1 MRLKI
6 TPCHCTPTEIK
17 LHKLS
22 AILEIHF
29 DDGSIF
35 EMPAEY
41 LRVYTQ
47 SAEAV
52 GHGAGQETLQIGKQD
67 VTISDIRPVGN
78 YAIALTFSDGHNSG
92 IYSWD
97 LLYKLGSEF
106 PLLWATYLEKLNAA
120 GISRR
125 SPLNN

>member
-1 MRLKI
+1 MRLNI
-6 TPCHCTPTEIK
+6 SPCHSTPTEIK
-17 LHKLS
+17 LHKVS

-35 EMPAEY
+35 ELPSEY

-52 GHGAGQETLQIGKQD
+52 GHGPGQETLQVGKED
-67 VTISDIRPVGN
+67 VSITDIRPVGN

-97 LLYKLGSEF
+97 LLYKLGLEF
-106 PLLWATYLEKLNAA
+106 PWLWATYLDHLKAA
-120 GISRR
+120 GISRQ
-125 SPLNN
+125 SNIKH

>member
-1 MRLKI
+1 MRLNI
-6 TPCHCTPTEIK
+6 SPCHSTPTEIK
-17 LHKLS
+17 LHKVS

-35 EMPAEY
+35 ELPSEY

-52 GHGAGQETLQIGKQD
+52 GHGPGQETLQVGKED
-67 VTISDIRPVGN
+67 VSITDIRPVGN

-97 LLYKLGSEF
+97 LLYKLGLEF
-106 PLLWATYLEKLNAA
+106 PWLWATYLDHLKSA
-120 GISRR
+120 GISRQ
-125 SPLNN
+125 SNIKH

>member
-1 MRLKI
+1 M
-6 TPCHCTPTEIK
+6 
-17 LHKLS
+17 
-22 AILEIHF
+22 LEVHF

-35 EMPAEY
+35 EMPSEY

-52 GHGAGQETLQIGKQD
+52 GHIAGQEILQIGKQD
-67 VTISDIRPVGN
+67 ITITDIRPVGN

-106 PLLWATYLEKLNAA
+106 PLLWSLYLEKLSAA
-120 GISRR
+120 GVSRK
-125 SPLNN
+125 SPTNH

>member
-6 TPCHCTPTEIK
+6 TPCQHTPTEIK

-22 AILEIHF
+22 AMLEVHF

-35 EMPAEY
+35 EMPSEY

-52 GHGAGQETLQIGKQD
+52 GHGPGQEILQVGKQD

-78 YAIALTFSDGHNSG
+78 YAIAITFSDGHDSG

-97 LLYKLGSEF
+97 LLYQLGSDF
-106 PLLWATYLEKLNAA
+106 PLLWSDYLEQLNAA
-120 GISRR
+120 GISRK
-125 SPLNN
+125 STINH

>member
-1 MRLKI
+1 MRLQIK
-6 TPCHCTPTEIK
+6 PCHSVPTEIK
-17 LHKLS
+17 LHQRS
-22 AILEIHF
+22 GILEVHF

-35 EMPAEY
+35 EMPCEY

-52 GHGAGQETLQIGKQD
+52 GHGPGQETLQVGKED
-67 VTISDIRPVGN
+67 VSITDIRPVGN
-78 YAIALTFSDGHNSG
+78 YAVALSFSDGHDSG

-106 PLLWATYLEKLNAA
+106 PLLWSDYLDALKAA
-120 GISRR
+120 GISRK
-125 SPLNN
+125 SSLPH

>member
-6 TPCHCTPTEIK
+6 VPCGHQPTEIK
-17 LHKLS
+17 LHQVS

-35 EMPAEY
+35 EMPTEY

-52 GHGAGQETLQIGKQD
+52 GHGPGQETRWKS
-67 VTISDIRPVGN
+67 VV
-78 YAIALTFSDGHNSG
+78 
-92 IYSWD
+92 
-97 LLYKLGSEF
+97 
-106 PLLWATYLEKLNAA
+106 
-120 GISRR
+120 
-125 SPLNN
+125 

>member
-6 TPCHCTPTEIK
+6 TPTGHVPTDIT
-17 LHKLS
+17 LHQLS
-22 AILEIHF
+22 AILEVRF

-35 EMPAEY
+35 EMPSEY

-52 GHGAGQETLQIGKQD
+52 GHGPGQETLQIGKEN
-67 VTISDIRPVGN
+67 VTITDIRPVGN
-78 YAIALTFSDGHNSG
+78 YAIALTFSDGHDSG

-106 PLLWATYLEKLNAA
+106 PLLWSEYLNTLKAA
-120 GISRR
+120 GISRQ
-125 SPLNN
+125 SSLHN

>member
-6 TPCHCTPTEIK
+6 TPCGHLPTEIK
-17 LHKLS
+17 LHQVS
-22 AILEIHF
+22 ALLEVHF

-52 GHGAGQETLQIGKQD
+52 GQGPGQETLQIGKED
-67 VTISDIRPVGN
+67 VTITDVRPVGN
-78 YAIALTFSDGHNSG
+78 YAIALTFSDGHDSG

-106 PLLWATYLEKLNAA
+106 PLLWSQYLETLKAA
-120 GISRR
+120 GISRK
-125 SPLNN
+125 SSLQH

>member
-6 TPCHCTPTEIK
+6 TPCNCTPTEIK

-52 GHGAGQETLQIGKQD
+52 GHGAGKETLQIGKQD
-67 VTISDIRPVGN
+67 VTITDIRPLGN

-97 LLYKLGSEF
+97 LLYRLGSEF
-106 PLLWATYLEKLNAA
+106 PLLWATYLEKLDAA

-125 SPLNN
+125 SPLTN

>member
-1 MRLKI
+1 MRVSI
-6 TPCHCTPTEIK
+6 TPTHRIPTEIK
-17 LHKLS
+17 LHKVS

-29 DDGSIF
+29 DDGSIY
-35 EMPAEY
+35 ELPAEY
-41 LRVYTQ
+41 LRVFTQ

-52 GHGAGQETLQIGKQD
+52 GHGPGQETLQIGKED
-67 VTISDIRPVGN
+67 VTITDIRPIGN
-78 YAIALTFSDGHNSG
+78 YAIKLVFSDGHDTG

-106 PLLWATYLEKLNAA
+106 PLLWSQYLETLKAA

-125 SPLNN
+125 SPLHN

>member
-6 TPCHCTPTEIK
+6 NPCHCIPTEIK
-17 LHKLS
+17 LHQVS
-22 AILEIHF
+22 DIMEIHF

-35 EMPAEY
+35 EMPSEY
-41 LRVYTQ
+41 LRVFTQ

-52 GHGAGQETLQIGKQD
+52 GHGPGQETLQTGKEN
-67 VTISDIRPVGN
+67 VTITDIRPVGN

-106 PLLWATYLEKLNAA
+106 PLLWSHYLQKLETA
-120 GISRR
+120 GISRT
-125 SPLNN
+125 SPLHH

>member
-1 MRLKI
+1 MRVKT
-6 TPCHCTPTEIK
+6 TPCHCIPTEIK
-17 LHKLS
+17 LHQVS
-22 AILEIHF
+22 AILEVHF

-35 EMPAEY
+35 EMPCEY

-67 VTISDIRPVGN
+67 VTIIDVRPVGN

-106 PLLWATYLEKLNAA
+106 PLLWSLYLEKLSAA
-120 GISRR
+120 GYSRQ
-125 SPLNN
+125 SPLNH

>member
-6 TPCHCTPTEIK
+6 THCHHTPTEIK

-22 AILEIHF
+22 AILEVHF

-35 EMPAEY
+35 EMPSEY

-52 GHGAGQETLQIGKQD
+52 GHGPGQETLQTGKQD
-67 VTISDIRPVGN
+67 VSITDIRPVGN

-97 LLYKLGSEF
+97 LLYKLGSDF
-106 PLLWATYLEKLNAA
+106 PLLWSDYLEQLNAA
-120 GISRR
+120 GISRK
-125 SPLNN
+125 STINH

>member
-1 MRLKI
+1 MRI
-6 TPCHCTPTEIK
+6 HTTPCHCNPTEIK

-22 AILEIHF
+22 AMLEIHF

-52 GHGAGQETLQIGKQD
+52 GHGPGQD
-67 VTISDIRPVGN
+67 VLQTGKENVSIVDLKPVGN
-78 YAIALTFSDGHNSG
+78 YAIALTFSDGHDSG

-97 LLYKLGSEF
+97 LLYKLGADF
-106 PLLWATYLEKLNAA
+106 PLLWGQYLEALKAA
-120 GISRR
+120 GISRK
-125 SPLNN
+125 PTIHN

>member
-6 TPCHCTPTEIK
+6 TPCHATPTEIK
-17 LHKLS
+17 LHQVS
-22 AILEIHF
+22 ALLEVRF

-35 EMPAEY
+35 EMSSEY

-52 GHGAGQETLQIGKQD
+52 GHGPGQETLQIGKEN
-67 VTISDIRPVGN
+67 VTITDIRPVGN

-106 PLLWATYLEKLNAA
+106 PLLWAQYLDLLKAA
-120 GISRR
+120 GISRL
-125 SPLNN
+125 SPLPH

>member
-1 MRLKI
+1 MRLNI
-6 TPCHCTPTEIK
+6 TRCGHQPTEIK
-17 LHKLS
+17 LHQVS
-22 AILEIHF
+22 AMLEIHF

-52 GHGAGQETLQIGKQD
+52 GHGPGQETLQVGKED
-67 VTISDIRPVGN
+67 VTMTDIRPVGN
-78 YAIALTFSDGHNSG
+78 YAIALTFSDGHDSG
-92 IYSWD
+92 IYTWD

-106 PLLWATYLEKLNAA
+106 PLLWSQYLESLKDA
-120 GISRR
+120 GISRK
-125 SPLNN
+125 SPLHN

>member
-1 MRLKI
+1 MRLKT

-17 LHKLS
+17 LHQVS
-22 AILEIHF
+22 AILEVHF

-35 EMPAEY
+35 EMPSEY

-52 GHGAGQETLQIGKQD
+52 GHGAGQETLQTGKQD
-67 VTISDIRPVGN
+67 VTITDVRPVGN

-106 PLLWATYLEKLNAA
+106 PLLWSRYLEKLSAA
-120 GISRR
+120 GYSRKP
-125 SPLNN
+125 PLNH

>member
-1 MRLKI
+1 MRLNI
-6 TPCHCTPTEIK
+6 SPCHCTPTEIK
-17 LHKLS
+17 LHKVS
-22 AILEIHF
+22 AILELHF

-35 EMPAEY
+35 ELPSEY

-52 GHGAGQETLQIGKQD
+52 GHGPGQETLQFGKENVSITD
-67 VTISDIRPVGN
+67 LRPVGN

-92 IYSWD
+92 IYTWD

-106 PLLWATYLEKLNAA
+106 PLLWSAYLGELEAA
-120 GISRR
+120 GINRKASLH
-125 SPLNN
+125 S

>member
-1 MRLKI
+1 MRI
-6 TPCHCTPTEIK
+6 QINPCHCTPTEIK
-17 LHKLS
+17 LHKISNL
-22 AILEIHF
+22 LEVHF

-35 EMPAEY
+35 ELPSEY

-52 GHGAGQETLQIGKQD
+52 GHGAGQETLQIGKEN
-67 VTISDIRPVGN
+67 VSITDIRPVGN

-97 LLYKLGSEF
+97 LLYKLGAEY
-106 PLLWATYLEKLNAA
+106 PLLWSTYLNELKAA
-120 GISRR
+120 GITHI
-125 SPLNN
+125 SPLHN

>member
-1 MRLKI
+1 MRVKT
-6 TPCHCTPTEIK
+6 TPCHCIPTEIK
-17 LHKLS
+17 LHQVS
-22 AILEIHF
+22 AILEVHF

-35 EMPAEY
+35 EMPCEY

-67 VTISDIRPVGN
+67 VTITDVRPVGN

-106 PLLWATYLEKLNAA
+106 PLLWSLYLEKLSAA
-120 GISRR
+120 GYSRQT
-125 SPLNN
+125 PLNH

>member
-1 MRLKI
+1 MRVKT
-6 TPCHCTPTEIK
+6 TPCHCIPTEIK
-17 LHKLS
+17 LHQVS
-22 AILEIHF
+22 AILEVHF

-35 EMPAEY
+35 EMPSEY

-52 GHGAGQETLQIGKQD
+52 GHGVGQETLQIGKQD
-67 VTISDIRPVGN
+67 VTITDVRPVGN

-106 PLLWATYLEKLNAA
+106 PLLWSLYLEKLSAA
-120 GISRR
+120 GVSRKP
-125 SPLNN
+125 SINH

>member
-1 MRLKI
+1 MRLKV

-17 LHKLS
+17 LHKVS
-22 AILEIHF
+22 SILEVHF

-35 EMPAEY
+35 EMPSEY

-52 GHGAGQETLQIGKQD
+52 GHGPGQETLQVEKQD
-67 VTISDIRPVGN
+67 VSISDIQPVGN

-97 LLYKLGSEF
+97 LLYKLGSDF
-106 PLLWATYLEKLNAA
+106 PLLWSDYLEQLKAA
-120 GISRR
+120 GISRK
-125 SPLNN
+125 STINH

>member
-1 MRLKI
+1 MRLNI
-6 TPCHCTPTEIK
+6 TPCQSTPTEIK
-17 LHKLS
+17 LHKVS
-22 AILEIHF
+22 AILELQF

-35 EMPAEY
+35 ELPSEY

-52 GHGAGQETLQIGKQD
+52 GHGPGQETLQTGKEN
-67 VTISDIRPVGN
+67 VTITDIRPVGN

-97 LLYKLGSEF
+97 LLYKLGADF
-106 PLLWATYLEKLNAA
+106 PLLWSAYLDELKAA
-120 GISRR
+120 GISRQ
-125 SPLNN
+125 SPLQN

>member
-1 MRLKI
+1 MRLPI
-6 TPCHCTPTEIK
+6 TPCHSTPVEIK
-17 LHKLS
+17 LHQVS
-22 AILEIHF
+22 RILELHF

-35 EMPAEY
+35 ELPSEY

-52 GHGAGQETLQIGKQD
+52 GHGPGQETLQTGKEN
-67 VTISDIRPVGN
+67 VAITDIRPVGN

-97 LLYKLGSEF
+97 LLYKLGAEF
-106 PLLWATYLEKLNAA
+106 PLLWSLYLDQLKAA
-120 GISRR
+120 GIDRHT
-125 SPLNN
+125 PLPH